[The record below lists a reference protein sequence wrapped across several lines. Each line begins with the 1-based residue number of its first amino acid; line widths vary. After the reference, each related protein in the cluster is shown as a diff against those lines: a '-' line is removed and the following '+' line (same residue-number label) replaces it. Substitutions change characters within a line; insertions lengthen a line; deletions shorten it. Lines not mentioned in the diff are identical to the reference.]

1 MFLAEGG
8 NDRIS
13 MFTLDGLLIR
23 TIGSQGS
30 GPGQFNAP
38 YAVAFALGEDGVMY
52 IYVLDHGNCRIQVFN
67 ANGVYQREFG
77 KDQVGSP
84 LDITCTTDCHACVS
98 S

>member
-1 MFLAEGG
+1 
-8 NDRIS
+8 

-52 IYVLDHGNCRIQVFN
+52 I
-67 ANGVYQREFG
+67 
-77 KDQVGSP
+77 
-84 LDITCTTDCHACVS
+84 CT
-98 S
+98 